1 MRCCDLAGVHAA
13 CLVVCSTAY
22 RPHTSLNPHI
32 GANACREVSKV
43 LIKYGTAVLQLTT
56 VSNAY
61 EQKYKGV
68 WICLLMLARAMSGNY
83 VNFGVFELYGDP
95 ALKVSGCMRSQLSLA
110 HESGEF

>member
-1 MRCCDLAGVHAA
+1 M
-13 CLVVCSTAY
+13 
-22 RPHTSLNPHI
+22 
-32 GANACREVSKV
+32 

-95 ALKVSGCMRSQLSLA
+95 ALKVGGCIRLQLSLA
-110 HESGEF
+110 HESG